1 MSNLVLLWGKDVHGT
16 MGRGEINM
24 DESRHKSMLLFLDAC
39 FHRLGEVAWAT
50 WPCGDPSSPIS
61 DDVASIERVP
71 VPSGGSASGNS
82 ASGSAATSDREQV
95 TLPCLRSL
103 INTFLVLYRLLHWMQ
118 IAIAGWRDVEGE
130 EGEEGDEDLPE
141 FTKVHQHHVSAS
153 VDSFYL
159 LSMFYDLPPAS
170 RLNYRHM
177 FSGLYNCI
185 SQPVYYH
192 NPDYQRRYSHHS
204 LGGYHDS
211 HPSVVWS

>member
-1 MSNLVLLWGKDVHGT
+1 MSNLILLWGKDVHGT

-24 DESRHKSMLLFLDAC
+24 DENRHKSMLLFLDAC
-39 FHRLGEVAWAT
+39 FHRLGELAWAT

-71 VPSGGSASGNS
+71 VASGGSV
-82 ASGSAATSDREQV
+82 SGSAATSDREQV

-118 IAIAGWRDVEGE
+118 IAIAGWEDADDEDGN
-130 EGEEGDEDLPE
+130 EDLPE

-192 NPDYQRRYSHHS
+192 NPDYQRRYSHHCHDFHWARSS
-204 LGGYHDS
+204 L
-211 HPSVVWS
+211 VWS

>member
-16 MGRGEINM
+16 MGKGEINM
-24 DESRHKSMLLFLDAC
+24 DENRHKSMLLFLDAC
-39 FHRLGEVAWAT
+39 FHRLGELAWAT

-71 VPSGGSASGNS
+71 VASGNS
-82 ASGSAATSDREQV
+82 ALGNPTTSDREQV

-118 IAIAGWRDVEGE
+118 ISIAGWGDAE
-130 EGEEGDEDLPE
+130 EENEVPVEDLPE

-192 NPDYQRRYSHHS
+192 NPDYQRRYSHH
-204 LGGYHDS
+204 HHHAF
-211 HPSVVWS
+211 HPSLASS